1 MPSAALKKH
10 MKKGRTQDRNPQEV
24 MRKLQTERYCQKKKK
39 KKRLVVQE
47 FILFIR
53 LSLPLCGRKLPSQ
66 GIMLGKLMPG
76 NLLYWKFTFFMIE
89 YVISKL
95 LGFDT

>member
-24 MRKLQTERYCQKKKK
+24 MRKLQTERYCQKKK
-39 KKRLVVQE
+39 RLVVQE

-53 LSLPLCGRKLPSQ
+53 LYLHLCGRKLTSQ
-66 GIMLGKLMPG
+66 CIMMGKLMPG